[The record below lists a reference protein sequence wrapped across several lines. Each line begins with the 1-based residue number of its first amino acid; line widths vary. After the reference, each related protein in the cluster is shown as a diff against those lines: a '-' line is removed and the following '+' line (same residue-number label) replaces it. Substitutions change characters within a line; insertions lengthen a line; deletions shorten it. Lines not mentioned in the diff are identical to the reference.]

1 MVTVSRCQSQLCVPL
16 TIIDDSV
23 VENEE
28 NLVITISTR
37 AQRVSVDGNA
47 DTAELIIDDNDSE

>member
-1 MVTVSRCQSQLCVPL
+1 MPV

-28 NLVITISTR
+28 NLVITISTD

>member
-1 MVTVSRCQSQLCVPL
+1 MPV

-23 VENEE
+23 VENAE
-28 NLVITISTR
+28 NLIITISTR
-37 AQRVSVDGNA
+37 AQRVSVDRNA

>member
-1 MVTVSRCQSQLCVPL
+1 MPV

-28 NLVITISTR
+28 NLIITISTR